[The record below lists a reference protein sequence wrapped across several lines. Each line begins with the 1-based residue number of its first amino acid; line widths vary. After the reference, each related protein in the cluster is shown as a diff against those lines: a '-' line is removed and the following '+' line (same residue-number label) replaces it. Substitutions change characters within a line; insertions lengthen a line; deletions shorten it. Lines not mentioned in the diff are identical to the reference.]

1 MALTI
6 TLSDAK
12 HHLNIEEEY
21 TGDDR
26 YIETLI
32 KGAKSTLAGMANR
45 DLDALN
51 DEETDVARQACLL
64 LIGEWYMQREDSV
77 VGAAVNRIPNGVE
90 RLVHLLRS
98 YSERR

>member
-1 MALTI
+1 MTI

-32 KGAKSTLAGMANR
+32 KGATAAVAAMAQR
-45 DLDALN
+45 DMDALT
-51 DEETDVARQACLL
+51 EEESDIARQAVL
-64 LIGEWYMQREDSV
+64 LIVGEWYMQREDSV

-90 RLVHLLRS
+90 RLVYAIKS
-98 YSERR
+98 YSGRR

>member
-1 MALTI
+1 MTI

-26 YIETLI
+26 YIETLV
-32 KGAKSTLAGMANR
+32 KGATAAVAAMAQR
-45 DLDALN
+45 DMDALT
-51 DEETDVARQACLL
+51 EEESDIARQAVL
-64 LIGEWYMQREDSV
+64 LIVGEWYMQREDSV

-90 RLVHLLRS
+90 RLVHAIKS
-98 YSERR
+98 YSGRR